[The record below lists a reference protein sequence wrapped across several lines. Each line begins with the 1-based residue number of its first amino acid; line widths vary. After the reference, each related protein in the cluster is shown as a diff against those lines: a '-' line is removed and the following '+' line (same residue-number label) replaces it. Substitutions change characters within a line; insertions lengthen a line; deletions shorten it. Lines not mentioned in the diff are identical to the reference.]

1 MFINNI
7 CILAS
12 DSLAY
17 LYRGDMSNLG
27 IVMTRTSNFVNYAAQ
42 YVFDAT
48 NHYGEICCGTLSWA
62 CCTCNCSTGICLRI
76 FLDKFRSNTDS
87 FSDISTNNSSKINN
101 LLEITEESV
110 NILSVYTESKISSID
125 DIRDDTKRKEITND
139 IKNFTYNLAEN
150 TRGFVAAYV
159 RFSKD
164 LTGPQE
170 GFFISKTIRSRLFND
185 EKPTDLSKYDTKD
198 TEHVGWY
205 YNTIDRGTAGWL
217 KPYNNENRLII
228 LQNMVTKFRII

>member
-1 MFINNI
+1 
-7 CILAS
+7 
-12 DSLAY
+12 
-17 LYRGDMSNLG
+17 MSNLG

-139 IKNFTYNLAEN
+139 IKNFTKEKIMSTLNIFQICFEIWGCLFCLLGAARNLI
-150 TRGFVAAYV
+150 
-159 RFSKD
+159 KD
-164 LTGPQE
+164 
-170 GFFISKTIRSRLFND
+170 D
-185 EKPTDLSKYDTKD
+185 Y
-198 TEHVGWY
+198 
-205 YNTIDRGTAGWL
+205 
-217 KPYNNENRLII
+217 
-228 LQNMVTKFRII
+228 

>member
-125 DIRDDTKRKEITND
+125 DIRDDTK
-139 IKNFTYNLAEN
+139 
-150 TRGFVAAYV
+150 
-159 RFSKD
+159 
-164 LTGPQE
+164 
-170 GFFISKTIRSRLFND
+170 
-185 EKPTDLSKYDTKD
+185 D

-217 KPYNNENRLII
+217 KPYNENRLII